1 MVLSADPNRRGSATI
16 SPPPPVLDVVGL
28 SVDLRRREGPLRLVS
43 DISLSLSAAETLGVV
58 GESGSGKS
66 VTAVSIIRLLPPA
79 LHIAEGSVK
88 FKGRELTS
96 LSSKELRDVRGKEVG
111 VVFQDPQNS
120 LDPSFTIESQM
131 VETMRT
137 HLGLKKNEA
146 RLRAISLL
154 DRVGIPNA
162 ARRIRDYPHQLSGG
176 MAQRAMIAL
185 AISCEPSLL
194 IADEPTTALDVTVQA
209 QILSLLRSLQDEKGM
224 SLLLISHDLGVIA
237 EMADR
242 MVVMYAGEIVERGD
256 VVETLTQPKHPY
268 TEALLRAQ
276 PSQNR
281 KGDPLVAIPGMVP
294 NADAMPAG
302 CRFSPRCRHVID
314 RCSLEHP
321 TLDQVLSEP
330 AARCLLAAE
339 LELAGVATPV
349 QLDEGPRREEGGEPG
364 ERETILRVD
373 ALSKKFA
380 LRSTKLFGRKAQL
393 TAVDDVSFTL
403 RAGETIGLVGE
414 SGAGKSTV
422 GRLILGLVRPTSG
435 SIEFRGQQITRGF
448 GRRRDLRRDVQVVFQ
463 NPYAS
468 LDPMMTIEQ
477 TLSEPLEVHLK
488 LDRPAR
494 RKRVLELLEQV
505 GLSAMYA
512 DRYPHALSGGQRQR
526 IAIARALAL
535 NPLLIVC
542 DEPVSSLDVSS
553 QAQVINLLRDLQRR
567 LGISYVFVGHDLSVV
582 YQISHRVAV
591 MFAGKIV
598 EMGPAE
604 DVYRNPQHPYTKT
617 LLAAVLA
624 VDPRARRLGTL
635 VREKS
640 EPRQEGC
647 VFAHRCEHA
656 HERCLTP
663 PPNIATTE
671 GRVVACWL
679 YDDAAP
685 NGQA

>member
-1 MVLSADPNRRGSATI
+1 MSH
-16 SPPPPVLDVVGL
+16 PPPVLDVVGL
-28 SVDLRRREGPLRLVS
+28 SVDLRRRGEGPLRLVS
-43 DISLSLSAAETLGVV
+43 DISLTLSAAETVGVV

-66 VTAVSIIRLLPPA
+66 VTAMSIIRLLPPV
-79 LHIAEGSVK
+79 LHIAQGSVR

-96 LSSKELRDVRGKEVG
+96 LSSKELREVRGKEVG

-131 VETMRT
+131 VETMRA
-137 HLGLKKNEA
+137 HLGITKSDA
-146 RLRAISLL
+146 RSRAISLL

-209 QILSLLRSLQDEKGM
+209 QILSLLRSLQEEKGM

-242 MVVMYAGEIVERGD
+242 MVVMYAGEVVERGD

-294 NADAMPAG
+294 NADAMPSG
-302 CRFSPRCRHVID
+302 CRFSPRCRYVVE
-314 RCSLEHP
+314 RCALEHP
-321 TLDQVLSEP
+321 TLDQVLSER
-330 AARCLLAAE
+330 AARCLRAAE
-339 LELAGVATPV
+339 LELEGVAAPLL
-349 QLDEGPRREEGGEPG
+349 QEEGPQRKPHSAG
-364 ERETILRVD
+364 ERETILRVQD
-373 ALSKKFA
+373 LRKQFS

-403 RAGETIGLVGE
+403 RSGETIGLVGE

-422 GRLILGLVRPTSG
+422 GRLILGLARPTSG
-435 SIEFRGQQITRGF
+435 SIEFRGQEITRGF
-448 GRRRDLRRDVQVVFQ
+448 GHRRDLRRDVQVVFQ

-488 LDRPAR
+488 LDRAAR
-494 RKRVLELLEQV
+494 RGRVLELLEQV
-505 GLSAMYA
+505 GLSREYA

-553 QAQVINLLRDLQRR
+553 QAQVINLLRDLQER

-598 EMGPAE
+598 EVGPAD
-604 DVYRNPQHPYTKT
+604 DVYRNPQHPYTKN

-624 VDPRARRLGTL
+624 VDPRARRLGSL
-635 VREKS
+635 VHEKS
-640 EPRQEGC
+640 EPQHGGC

-663 PPNIATTE
+663 PPTVATTD
-671 GRVVACWL
+671 GRTVSCWL
-679 YDDAAP
+679 YTDSRPKEDAS
-685 NGQA
+685 

>member
-1 MVLSADPNRRGSATI
+1 
-16 SPPPPVLDVVGL
+16 VVGL
-28 SVDLRRREGPLRLVS
+28 SVDLRRREETLRLVS

-66 VTAVSIIRLLPPA
+66 VTAMSIIRLLPPA
-79 LHIAEGSVK
+79 LHIAEGSVR
-88 FKGRELTS
+88 FKGRDLTS

-120 LDPSFTIESQM
+120 LDPSFTIQSQM
-131 VETMRT
+131 VETMRS
-137 HLGLKKNEA
+137 HLGLNKREA
-146 RLRAISLL
+146 RARAISLL

-209 QILSLLRSLQDEKGM
+209 QILSLLRSLQEEKGM

-256 VVETLTQPKHPY
+256 VVETLTKPKHPY

-294 NADAMPAG
+294 NADAMPSG

-314 RCSLEHP
+314 RCALEHP
-321 TLDQVLSEP
+321 TLDEVLSEP
-330 AARCLLAAE
+330 AARCLRAAE
-339 LELAGVATPV
+339 LDLAGVATPV
-349 QLDEGPRREEGGEPG
+349 QLNEEPRREPGKPG
-364 ERETILRVD
+364 ERETILRVEG
-373 ALSKKFA
+373 LGKKFS
-380 LRSTKLFGRKAQL
+380 LRSTKVFGRRAQL
-393 TAVDDVSFTL
+393 TAVDDVGFAL

-435 SIEFRGQQITRGF
+435 SIEFRGHQITRGF

-488 LDRPAR
+488 LDRAAR
-494 RKRVLELLEQV
+494 RRRVLELLEQV
-505 GLSAMYA
+505 GLSREYA

-535 NPLLIVC
+535 NPMLIVC

-553 QAQVINLLRDLQRR
+553 QAQVINLLRDLQQR

-604 DVYRNPQHPYTKT
+604 DVYRNPQHPYTRT
-617 LLAAVLA
+617 LLDAVLA
-624 VDPRARRLGTL
+624 VDPRARSLGTL

-640 EPRQEGC
+640 EPRHEGC

-663 PPNIATTE
+663 PPSVATTD
-671 GRVVACWL
+671 GRVVSCWL
-679 YDDAAP
+679 YTDSTSNA
-685 NGQA
+685 QAS

>member
-1 MVLSADPNRRGSATI
+1 M
-16 SPPPPVLDVVGL
+16 
-28 SVDLRRREGPLRLVS
+28 
-43 DISLSLSAAETLGVV
+43 
-58 GESGSGKS
+58 
-66 VTAVSIIRLLPPA
+66 SIIRLLPPT
-79 LHIAEGSVK
+79 LHIAEGSVR

-96 LSSKELRDVRGKEVG
+96 LSSSELRRVRGKEVG

-137 HLGLKKNEA
+137 HLDLSKSEA
-146 RLRAISLL
+146 RKRAISLL

-209 QILSLLRSLQDEKGM
+209 QILSLLRSLQAENGM

-237 EMADR
+237 EMADH
-242 MVVMYAGEIVERGD
+242 MVVMYAGEILERGD
-256 VVETLTQPKHPY
+256 VVTTLTAPKHPY

-294 NADAMPAG
+294 NADAMPPG

-314 RCSLEHP
+314 RCSHEHP
-321 TLDQVLSEP
+321 TLDHVLSEP
-330 AARCLLAAE
+330 GARCLRVAE
-339 LELAGVATPV
+339 LELAGVGAP
-349 QLDEGPRREEGGEPG
+349 LLSDDGPRRVVDKPVD
-364 ERETILRVD
+364 RETILHVRG
-373 ALSKKFA
+373 LTKRFP
-380 LRSTKLFGRKAQL
+380 LRATTVFGRKTQF
-393 TAVDDVSFTL
+393 TAVDDVNFAL

-422 GRLILGLVRPTSG
+422 GRLILGLVQPTAG
-435 SIEFRGQQITRGF
+435 TIEFRGHEITSGF

-477 TLSEPLEVHLK
+477 TLSEPLEVHLD
-488 LDRPAR
+488 LDRNAR

-505 GLSAMYA
+505 GLSREYA

-553 QAQVINLLRDLQRR
+553 QAQVINLLRDLQER

-582 YQISHRVAV
+582 YQISDRVAV
-591 MFAGKIV
+591 MFAGHVV

-617 LLAAVLA
+617 LLAAVLS
-624 VDPRARRLGTL
+624 VDPRDRRLGSL
-635 VREKS
+635 LREKI

-656 HERCLTP
+656 TERCSTA
-663 PPNIATTE
+663 PPNIETSE
-671 GRVVACWL
+671 RRFVSCWL
-679 YDDAAP
+679 YDDDSAR
-685 NGQA
+685 NEQAS

>member
-1 MVLSADPNRRGSATI
+1 MTLSPDTGERSLRAFTAGQ
-16 SPPPPVLDVVGL
+16 PVLDVVGL
-28 SVDLRRREGPLRLVS
+28 GVELRRGGSPLRLVN
-43 DISLSLSAAETLGVV
+43 DVSLSLQAGETLGVV

-66 VTAVSIIRLLPPA
+66 VTAMSIIRLVPA
-79 LHIAEGSVK
+79 ALQIAAGSVQ
-88 FKGRELTS
+88 FKGRDLTS
-96 LSSKELRDVRGKEVG
+96 LPARELREIRGKEIG

-131 VETMRT
+131 VETIRT
-137 HLGLKKNEA
+137 HLKLSKAEA
-146 RLRAISLL
+146 RARAVSLL

-185 AISCEPSLL
+185 AISCDPSLL

-209 QILSLLRSLQDEKGM
+209 QILSLLKSLQEDNGM

-237 EMADR
+237 EMADD
-242 MVVMYAGEIVERGD
+242 MVVMYAGEIVERGS
-256 VVETLTQPKHPY
+256 VVPTLTKPKHPY

-294 NADAMPAG
+294 NADAMPPG
-302 CRFSPRCRHVID
+302 CRFAPRCRHVVD
-314 RCSLEHP
+314 RCKSEHP
-321 TLDQVLSEP
+321 ELDPVLSEP
-330 AARCLLAAE
+330 ASRCLRTVELA
-339 LELAGVATPV
+339 LAGVAV
-349 QLDEGPRREEGGEPG
+349 DALASEGTQRQQGDAEAREVV
-364 ERETILRVD
+364 LRVD
-373 ALSKKFA
+373 G
-380 LRSTKLFGRKAQL
+380 LRKRYPLRATSLFGRKSSL
-393 TAVDDVSFTL
+393 VAVNDVSFVL

-422 GRLILGLVRPTSG
+422 GRLILGLVRPTAG
-435 SIEFRGQQITRGF
+435 SIEFRGQQVSNGY
-448 GRRRDLRRDVQVVFQ
+448 GRRRELRREVQVVFQ
-463 NPYAS
+463 NPFAS

-488 LDRPAR
+488 LDRGACRAR
-494 RKRVLELLEQV
+494 VRELLDQV
-505 GLSAMYA
+505 GLSAEYA

-535 NPLLIVC
+535 NPQLIVC

-553 QAQVINLLRDLQRR
+553 QAQVINLLRDLQER

-591 MFAGKIV
+591 MFAGQIV
-598 EMGPAE
+598 EVGAAE
-604 DVYRNPQHPYTKT
+604 DIYRNPLHPYTKT
-617 LLAAVLA
+617 LLAAVLS
-624 VDPRARRLGTL
+624 VDPRDHRLGDL
-635 VREKS
+635 AREQAAS
-640 EPRQEGC
+640 PGSSGC

-656 HERCLTP
+656 TDTCAIAPPAVVTGNERT
-663 PPNIATTE
+663 
-671 GRVVACWL
+671 VSCWL
-679 YDDAAP
+679 YSETDRK
-685 NGQA
+685 